1 MSSFDSQTS
10 ARNFSSLGT
19 IQNDDFNTVSVA
31 VSAPVIENSGGELT
45 YTFTRTGST
54 TSSLVADF
62 TFVGTDLPRGTT
74 VSATGQV
81 SAGRVTGEGTVAA
94 DDGQGHR
101 VERRLLVT
109 PPDWNDLIRS
119 Y

>member
-1 MSSFDSQTS
+1 MS
-10 ARNFSSLGT
+10 AGPNGIREGGLG
-19 IQNDDFNTVSVA
+19 DDV
-31 VSAPVIENSGGELT
+31 P
-45 YTFTRTGST
+45 
-54 TSSLVADF
+54 LVADF
-62 TFVGTDLPRGTT
+62 SFVGTDLPRGTT
-74 VSATGQV
+74 VSPTGQV
-81 SAGRVTGEGTVAA
+81 SAGRVTGEGMVAA